1 MERMKILWS
10 WKTKKSLSSGC
21 MGNSWGVALHLC
33 HKLWGYQGYRSR
45 GITVLPS
52 QRIYFSAGVGWLCS
66 HAAKALLQISLLP
79 YAHWLWSKRWAVL
92 SSKEAKQGTI
102 YSLFQAVKKKKRKEK
117 EHQTEWSGNR
127 FKAGKRSGSS
137 LHSAELSWGSLP
149 WDAVGAKIKNGL
161 KTSEHIST
169 EGCQTKMQTKPLAPE
184 TKLLAANI
192 WEAALR

>member
-1 MERMKILWS
+1 MLTDCGQS
-10 WKTKKSLSSGC
+10 VGQCL
-21 MGNSWGVALHLC
+21 ALR
-33 HKLWGYQGYRSR
+33 KL
-45 GITVLPS
+45 
-52 QRIYFSAGVGWLCS
+52 
-66 HAAKALLQISLLP
+66 
-79 YAHWLWSKRWAVL
+79 
-92 SSKEAKQGTI
+92 SKERFTHYFRQ
-102 YSLFQAVKKKKRKEK
+102 LKKKRKEK